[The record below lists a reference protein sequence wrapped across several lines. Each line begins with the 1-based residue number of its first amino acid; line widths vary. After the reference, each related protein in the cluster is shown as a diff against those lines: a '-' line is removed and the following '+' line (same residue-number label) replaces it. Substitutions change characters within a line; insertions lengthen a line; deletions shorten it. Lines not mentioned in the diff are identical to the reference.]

1 MTLALRRLA
10 AAGMLAVCLVFGVAV
25 GVAVAAPAASPSATP
40 SPAATSTAGG
50 EDDLSVSEDTAPDN
64 SRMIWIIGGASAVAL
79 IAGAV
84 VIARP

>member
-10 AAGMLAVCLVFGVAV
+10 ATGVLAVCSVFGAAV

-40 SPAATSTAGG
+40 SSSATADAG
-50 EDDLSVSEDTAPDN
+50 DDVSVSEDIAPDN
-64 SRMIWIIGGASAVAL
+64 SRMIWVLGGAGAVAL
-79 IAGAV
+79 VAGAV